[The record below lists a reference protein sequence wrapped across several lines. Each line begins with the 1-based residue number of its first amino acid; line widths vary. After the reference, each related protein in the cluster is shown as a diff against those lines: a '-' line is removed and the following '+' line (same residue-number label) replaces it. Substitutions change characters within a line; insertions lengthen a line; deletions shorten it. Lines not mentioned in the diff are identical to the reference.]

1 MSIDKNYLNKFIR
14 TTEKA
19 AIGAFPFIG
28 KGDKNAADKGSVDM
42 MRNELNTIDMN
53 GEVVI
58 GEGEMDEAPMLYIGE
73 KVGTKNGPELDIALD
88 PLEGT
93 NLVAKN
99 LPNAF
104 SMLAVCEKGNLF
116 SAPDTYMEKIA
127 IGPNLPK
134 DLLDLDNSVE
144 ENIKLLSEAKKKSI
158 DKITACV
165 LKRPRHEEI
174 IKKLENLN
182 VHIKFISDGDV
193 SGAISVADPNTNVDI
208 YLGIGGGP
216 EGVLAAAALSC
227 MGGQIQTRLVLDD
240 EQLKRA
246 KKLGIKDEKK
256 KYNIDEMIKGDVI
269 FCASAITSGDI
280 VDGIKDLG
288 DKYEV
293 STFALHKDY
302 KIFNKIKNFHLKKW
316 VSRHY

>member
-1 MSIDKNYLNKFIR
+1 MSIDKNYFERFIKV
-14 TTEKA
+14 TEKA
-19 AIGAFPFIG
+19 AIGAFPHIG
-28 KGDKNAADKGSVDM
+28 KGNKNAADQGSVDM
-42 MRNELNTIDMN
+42 MRNELNLIDMF
-53 GEVVI
+53 GKVVI

-73 KVGTKNGPELDIALD
+73 KVGTKKGQELDIALD

-93 NLVAKN
+93 NFVAKN

-134 DLLDLDNSVE
+134 DLLDLDNGVE
-144 ENIKLLSEAKKKSI
+144 KNIKLLSEAKKKSI

-165 LKRPRHEEI
+165 LKRSRHDEI
-174 IKKLENLN
+174 IKILENLN
-182 VHIKFISDGDV
+182 VNIKFISDGDV
-193 SGAISVADPNTNVDI
+193 SGAISVADPSTNIDI

-240 EQLKRA
+240 QQLIRA
-246 KKLGIKDEKK
+246 KKLGIKDVKK

-269 FCASAITSGDI
+269 FCASAITNGDI

-288 DKYEV
+288 DQYEV
-293 STFALHKDY
+293 STFALHKNY
-302 KIFNKIKNFHLKKW
+302 KIFKKVKNFHPK
-316 VSRHY
+316 

>member
-1 MSIDKNYLNKFIR
+1 MSIDKNYFNKFVK

-42 MRNELNTIDMN
+42 MRNELNSIDMK

-73 KVGTKNGPELDIALD
+73 KVGTKNGLELDIALD

-93 NLVAKN
+93 NFVAKN

-127 IGPNLPK
+127 VGPNLPK
-134 DLLDLDNSVE
+134 NLLDLDNSVE
-144 ENIKLLSEAKKKSI
+144 KNIKLLSEAKKKKV

-165 LKRPRHEEI
+165 LKRPRHDKI
-174 IKKLENLN
+174 IKSLENLN
-182 VHIKFISDGDV
+182 VNIKFISDGDV

-227 MGGQIQTRLVLDD
+227 MDGQIQTRLVLDD
-240 EQLKRA
+240 QQLKRA

-256 KYNIDEMIKGDVI
+256 KYNIDDMIKGDVI
-269 FCASAITSGDI
+269 FCASAITNGDI
-280 VDGIKDLG
+280 VDGVKDLG

-293 STFALHKDY
+293 STFALHKDF
-302 KIFNKIKNFHLKKW
+302 KIFKKVKNFHPKK
-316 VSRHY
+316 

>member
-1 MSIDKNYLNKFIR
+1 MSIDKNYLEKFIKA
-14 TTEKA
+14 TEKA

-28 KGDKNAADKGSVDM
+28 KGNKNAADQGSVDM
-42 MRNELNTIDMN
+42 MRSELNNIDMT

-73 KVGTKNGPELDIALD
+73 KVGKKNGQSLDIALD

-93 NLVAKN
+93 NFVAKN

-127 IGPNLPK
+127 VGQNLPK
-134 DLLDLDNSVE
+134 NLLDLDFSVE
-144 ENIKLLSEAKKKSI
+144 KNIKLLSEARKKDLSQ
-158 DKITACV
+158 ITACV
-165 LKRPRHEEI
+165 LQRPRHDKI
-174 IKKLENLN
+174 IQSLRNLN
-182 VHIKFISDGDV
+182 VKIKFISDGDV
-193 SGAISVADPNTNVDI
+193 SGAISVADPKTNIDI

-227 MGGQIQTRLVLDD
+227 MGGQIQTRLVLDED
-240 EQLKRA
+240 QTKKA
-246 KKLGIKDEKK
+246 VKLGIKDLKK
-256 KYNIDEMIKGDVI
+256 KYNIEDMIRGDVM
-269 FCASAITSGDI
+269 FCASAITNGEI
-280 VDGIKDLG
+280 IDGVKDLG

-293 STFALHKDY
+293 STFALHKNL
-302 KIFNKIKNFHLKKW
+302 KISKKIKNYHLK
-316 VSRHY
+316 

>member
-1 MSIDKNYLNKFIR
+1 MSIDKNYFNKFVR

-42 MRNELNTIDMN
+42 MRNELNLIDMK

-73 KVGTKNGPELDIALD
+73 KVGTKNGLELDIALD

-93 NLVAKN
+93 NFVAKN

-127 IGPNLPK
+127 VGPNLPK
-134 DLLDLDNSVE
+134 NLLDLDNSVE
-144 ENIKLLSEAKKKSI
+144 KNIKLLSEAKKKKV
-158 DKITACV
+158 DKITACI
-165 LKRPRHEEI
+165 LKRPRHDKI
-174 IKKLENLN
+174 IKSLENLN
-182 VHIKFISDGDV
+182 VNIKFISDGDV

-227 MGGQIQTRLVLDD
+227 MDGQIQTRLVLDD
-240 EQLKRA
+240 QQLKRA

-256 KYNIDEMIKGDVI
+256 KYNIDDMIKGDVI
-269 FCASAITSGDI
+269 FCASAITNGDI

-293 STFALHKDY
+293 STFALHKDF
-302 KIFNKIKNFHLKKW
+302 KIFKKVKNFHPKK
-316 VSRHY
+316 